1 MKNQILATFVSE
13 VSCEIEE
20 SGGFLKYVC
29 DKNQTH
35 TMYKCAYS
43 EEYFYFEPR
52 QLLTPFQG
60 DSCSNDPHFY
70 QACNRVMGGK
80 ITNGLLL
87 CEFYLC
93 HWITYY
99 GDPGRLIGSDYL
111 SFLDPCRFFC
121 LNTELN
127 FDGCEAEKEENTIL
141 PSGASTRSNDICN
154 DVCDTTNCEDEA
166 TCNGFT
172 YGIYCTIKV
181 LSELPTYI
189 PPLALCNGAKSC
201 DMGEDEANCE
211 EYDETKTTCTHRLT
225 GKMVPVINSTIC
237 SPVQKT
243 TIGQTHVHEYCQ
255 LNVVALHQTNCSDPT
270 RVGLICDI
278 NGFNSSVSKYI
289 ICFDDQISACDDK
302 IDSKCF
308 KTKNCNVHKHR
319 MCDDVMDCDDKAD
332 EEHPICLSTTEAT
345 CKRRIGTRKE
355 LPIPISW
362 LKDGDRD
369 CEDGSDETSDW
380 PMCGSGKTARY
391 VGSKDMKC
399 ENVFICRTGD
409 PGYVE
414 LQDLCDGL
422 ETCGNENQVCSV
434 SRRSQSLETSVPTSN
449 KGLTKQLSFCL
460 EGLSNLELLIGS
472 CKTQKFIFP
481 DEEIFGVNTKTSLIL
496 PSGEQ
501 SCDSMYGELYL
512 YTSCTGGCK
521 NSSCP
526 LRNVPRYEVCPDQFK
541 DRVGTIVNNGYLIFL
556 TKSYGT
562 IYTNQYFVC
571 DDKIKC
577 IDYSK
582 VCDLVNDC
590 KDGSDE
596 LYCTNHFKCNS
607 SDDLMAK
614 TKKCDGKID
623 CADLSDEC
631 NDQCTKEILEDG
643 ILKVL
648 AWLIGILAVVANLAI
663 IGNSLRKVK
672 NCRTSA
678 ALINRFLIITISLGD
693 FLIGCYLFIIATYD
707 TIVFRRGY
715 CLKQIEWITSVECS
729 ITGVFSTIGSQIS
742 LFAMTGLSIVR
753 VYGIWNSMKIA
764 GEVTPLK
771 VIKIITMMI
780 IMAFISAAIAVIPI
794 IESLEDFYVNGVK
807 FSDGLKIFIG
817 SSDKEQV
824 LNVVEAYYGRT
835 KDASLSWQMLI
846 PLVQDMFSHEPNYED
861 LTKTVAKVNFYGNDG
876 VCLFKYFVKND
887 DPQKLYVWS
896 ILSLNFFCFLFISA
910 SYIVIGILSG
920 RSSKSLTRSQ
930 NNRQIS
936 QRNRRMNRRIAMIIA
951 TDFMCWVPFIA
962 TCILH
967 SLEIIDATPWYSM
980 FSMVILPINSVINPF
995 LYDDIV
1001 FQKIKSTL
1009 RLLSRQTSNSAF
1021 SQSNQVGPS
1030 HQSTQIIGLNQ
1041 LSNQLQ
1047 TASKWSK
1054 KGGLTQRSD
1063 EKSAIQIAIQNDE
1076 QSGREKIDDATST

>member
-1 MKNQILATFVSE
+1 MKNQSLSTFVSDI
-13 VSCEIEE
+13 SCEIQE

-29 DKNQTH
+29 EKNQTH

-52 QLLTPFQG
+52 QLYTPFQG
-60 DSCSNDPHFY
+60 ESCSNDPHFY

-93 HWITYY
+93 HWKGI
-99 GDPGRLIGSDYL
+99 LIGSDYL
-111 SFLDPCRFFC
+111 SFYDPCRIPC
-121 LNTELN
+121 NNTKLNLE
-127 FDGCEAEKEENTIL
+127 GCGAEIGENYTIL
-141 PSGASTRSNDICN
+141 PSGAFVRSNEICN

-172 YGIYCTIKV
+172 YGIYCTIKKLFETPV
-181 LSELPTYI
+181 YV
-189 PPLALCNGAKSC
+189 PPLAICNDVKSC
-201 DMGEDEANCE
+201 DMGEDEADCE
-211 EYDETKTTCTHRLT
+211 VDDEMKNTCTHQYT
-225 GKMVPVINSTIC
+225 GRMVPVINSTIC
-237 SPVQKT
+237 STVDKP
-243 TIGQTHVHEYCQ
+243 TIGQHHVNGYCHP
-255 LNVVALHQTNCSDPT
+255 NEVALHQRNCSDPT

-289 ICFDDQISACDDK
+289 ICFNDQISACDDE

-308 KTKNCNVHKHR
+308 KTKNCKVHKHR
-319 MCDDVMDCDDKAD
+319 MCDDVIDCDDRAD
-332 EEHPICLSTTEAT
+332 EEHPTCSSTTEAT
-345 CKRRIGTRKE
+345 CKRRVGTREE

-380 PMCGSGKTARY
+380 PMCGTGKTARY

-399 ENVFICRTGD
+399 ENVFMCRTGD

-434 SRRSQSLETSVPTSN
+434 SRRSQSSETSVQTS
-449 KGLTKQLSFCL
+449 KMGLTKRLSFCL

-472 CKTQKFIFP
+472 CTTQEFIFP
-481 DEEIFGVNTKTSLIL
+481 DEEIFGVDTKTSLIL

-501 SCDSMYGELYL
+501 SCDNMYGELYL
-512 YTSCTGGCK
+512 YTSCTGRCN

-526 LRNVPRYEVCPDQFK
+526 LRNIPRYEVCPDQFK
-541 DRVGTIVNNGYLIFL
+541 DRVGTIVNNEYLIFL

-596 LYCTNHFKCNS
+596 LHCTNHFKCNS
-607 SDDLMAK
+607 SDDLLTK
-614 TKKCDGKID
+614 TQKCDGKID

-648 AWLIGILAVVANLAI
+648 SWLIGILAVVANLAI

-678 ALINRFLIITISLGD
+678 ALINRFLIITISIGD

-707 TIVFRRGY
+707 TIVFRSGY

-729 ITGVFSTIGSQIS
+729 IIGVFSTIGSQIS

-764 GEVTPLK
+764 GEITPFK
-771 VIKIITMMI
+771 IIKIITIMI
-780 IMAFISAAIAVIPI
+780 IMTFISAAIAVTPI
-794 IESLEDFYVNGVK
+794 IESFEDFYVNGVK
-807 FSDGLKIFIG
+807 FSYGLKIFIG
-817 SSDKEQV
+817 SSEKEQV
-824 LNVVEAYYGRT
+824 LNVIEAYYGRT
-835 KDASLSWQMLI
+835 KDASLSWKTLI
-846 PLVQDMFSHEPNYED
+846 PLVKDMFSDDSNHED
-861 LTKTVAKVNFYGNDG
+861 LTKTVAKVDFYGNDG

-896 ILSLNFFCFLFISA
+896 ILSLNFVCFLFISA
-910 SYIVIGILSG
+910 SYIIIGILSG
-920 RSSKSLTRSQ
+920 RSSKSLTQ

-1001 FQKIKSTL
+1001 FQKIRNIL
-1009 RLLSRQTSNSAF
+1009 RFLSPQTSNSTV
-1021 SQSNQVGPS
+1021 SRSNRVAPS
-1030 HQSTQIIGLNQ
+1030 NQSTQIIGLNR

-1047 TASKWSK
+1047 TASKSSK
-1054 KGGLTQRSD
+1054 RGV
-1063 EKSAIQIAIQNDE
+1063 
-1076 QSGREKIDDATST
+1076 